1 MRYANVHSVT
11 ALVALTLPVHAGA
24 AGSDSPA
31 WTIGPVNL
39 RPSGFLEYIG
49 VRRNTPTGTGIR
61 TLYAET
67 PLGSGPAEWQG
78 SPAHSRVA
86 LEAGWRAGGHWLAYY
101 ESDFLQRPGLA
112 PYRLRQLWGE
122 YARDGWSV
130 VAGQAWS
137 LLRPNRSGISARNDL
152 MNTIVV
158 EPGYH
163 VGLAGA
169 RRRQVRVTRR
179 LASWHLAAAYED
191 IESGALTFKLAQDRR
206 RLHWELVGLR
216 GAGGR
221 MAAGIATVFAI
232 RRDVRWVSQQLW
244 SQGIGP
250 ELVGPMPPRVHAH
263 AVLHGLEATLPRA
276 RAEVFAYGGLA
287 YAARG
292 GENRLLRQWSA
303 GVHRELFRHAGIG
316 SMVVSFHY
324 SWLERHPWPGGRG
337 TLNTI
342 AFRLRHTFE
351 LPFADRGAL
360 NDGPHGK
367 ADGCLKG
374 R

>member
-1 MRYANVHSVT
+1 MRYAHVRSVT
-11 ALVALTLPVHAGA
+11 TLAALVLLLYARA
-24 AGSDSPA
+24 AGSDFPA

-39 RPSGFLEYIG
+39 RPFGFLEYIG
-49 VRRNTPTGTGIR
+49 VRRNAPTCTGIR

-67 PLGSGPAEWQG
+67 PLVSGPTEWQG

-86 LEAGWRAGGHWLAYY
+86 LEAGWRAGGSWLAYY

-112 PYRLRQLWGE
+112 PYRLRQLWGQYE
-122 YARDGWSV
+122 RYGWTI

-137 LLRPNRSGISARNDL
+137 LLRPNRSGISARDDL

-179 LASWHLAAAYED
+179 LAAWHLAGAYED
-191 IESGALTFKLAQDRR
+191 IEGGAVTFKLAQDRPR
-206 RLHWELVGLR
+206 FHWELVGLR
-216 GAGGR
+216 GAGGIT
-221 MAAGIATVFAI
+221 AGGIATVFAI
-232 RRDVRWVSQQLW
+232 HRDVRWVSQQLW

-250 ELVGPMPPRVHAH
+250 ELVGPLPPRVHAH

-292 GENRLLRQWSA
+292 GDNRLLRQWSA
-303 GVHRELFRHAGIG
+303 GVHRELFWHASIG
-316 SMVVSFHY
+316 SMVLSLQY
-324 SWLERHPWPGGRG
+324 SWVERYPWAGGRG
-337 TLNTI
+337 ALNTV
-342 AFRLRHTFE
+342 AFRLRHTFD
-351 LPFADRGAL
+351 LPLVGRANVRG
-360 NDGPHGK
+360 GPGRK
-367 ADGCLKG
+367 ASGSLKA